1 MHPLGVYIPSPTR
14 LEDDGLTP
22 LASRRS
28 MGDEMKLGPSY
39 SDRPLLS
46 SGSPGVRPHQSG
58 GGSRTRADEGGQS
71 ATSESARTIP
81 YRARPR
87 SDSRVRIPQ
96 TSSAHLTGI
105 VRRTEIGSNSLIRDT
120 VRRELTASHASGQG
134 KEIRPDGIMEQSVI
148 ISSQAARACLPHSR
162 YLAPSSNEGI
172 ARIAIAPALRVSGP
186 QDRMDRGPHT
196 A

>member
-105 VRRTEIGSNSLIRDT
+105 VRRPRLARTPSYATPSDASSPQVTHRVKGKKSGLMELWNKASSSRPRPPEHAFPT
-120 VRRELTASHASGQG
+120 PATSRPAPTRE
-134 KEIRPDGIMEQSVI
+134 
-148 ISSQAARACLPHSR
+148 
-162 YLAPSSNEGI
+162 
-172 ARIAIAPALRVSGP
+172 
-186 QDRMDRGPHT
+186 
-196 A
+196 

>member
-87 SDSRVRIPQ
+87 SHKHPRRISPASFDEPRLARTPSYATPSDASSPQVTHRVKGKKSGLMELWNKASSSRPRPPEHAFPTPA
-96 TSSAHLTGI
+96 TSRPAPT
-105 VRRTEIGSNSLIRDT
+105 
-120 VRRELTASHASGQG
+120 RE
-134 KEIRPDGIMEQSVI
+134 
-148 ISSQAARACLPHSR
+148 
-162 YLAPSSNEGI
+162 
-172 ARIAIAPALRVSGP
+172 
-186 QDRMDRGPHT
+186 
-196 A
+196 